1 MKITILKNDNN
12 YTTIRINDYI
22 LLFSYCSL
30 VASRPIDGWLQKRC
44 ALTVYPKYDY
54 SLTTSKHLKKF
65 TGYTAKEI
73 KKGKNLPFDV
83 LFAKDDKNLELYME

>member
-1 MKITILKNDNN
+1 MKITMLENDNN
-12 YTTIRINDYI
+12 YTEVRINDHI

-30 VASRPIDGWLQKRC
+30 VASRPIDGNTLI
-44 ALTVYPKYDY
+44 VYPKYNY

-65 TGYTAKEI
+65 TGYTSKEI
-73 KKGKNLPFDV
+73 KKGKNLPFGV